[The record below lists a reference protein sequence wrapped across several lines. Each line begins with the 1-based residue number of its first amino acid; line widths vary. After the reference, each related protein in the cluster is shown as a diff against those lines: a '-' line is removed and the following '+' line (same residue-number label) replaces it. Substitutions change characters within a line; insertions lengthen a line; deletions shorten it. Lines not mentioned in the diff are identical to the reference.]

1 MNDIAIVGCGW
12 FGLPL
17 AKLLV
22 EQGFNVSGTKRTAEG
37 CASLLSHKINPF
49 ELDLSTINDNE
60 LESKAMTY
68 AGLFDAD
75 MLIVNIPPG
84 LRRGESQ
91 YLTHVQRLISLIG
104 ERQYQRV
111 IFISTTGVYPAID
124 KDMTE
129 NDAQVYDDKS
139 AILLKAESQFAAMNN
154 SCILRFSGLI
164 GPKRHPGKF
173 FAGRENIAG
182 GNVAVNLVHL
192 DDCIQAVTSIVK
204 ATSAHQAVNETYN
217 LAAPKHPTRS
227 EFYRYAAKHLGLAE
241 PSFNDDKQP
250 SKVIVGD
257 LICQQLAFNYIHS
270 DPMLMLDAC

>member
-68 AGLFDAD
+68 VGLFDAD

-111 IFISTTGVYPAID
+111 IFISTTGV
-124 KDMTE
+124 
-129 NDAQVYDDKS
+129 
-139 AILLKAESQFAAMNN
+139 
-154 SCILRFSGLI
+154 
-164 GPKRHPGKF
+164 
-173 FAGRENIAG
+173 
-182 GNVAVNLVHL
+182 
-192 DDCIQAVTSIVK
+192 
-204 ATSAHQAVNETYN
+204 
-217 LAAPKHPTRS
+217 
-227 EFYRYAAKHLGLAE
+227 
-241 PSFNDDKQP
+241 
-250 SKVIVGD
+250 
-257 LICQQLAFNYIHS
+257 
-270 DPMLMLDAC
+270 